1 MKKTLL
7 SACLILSLYS
17 VNAQQ
22 TAPAVTYEYKMFST
36 IESVVPAGLGR
47 SRVISTDKNSQMQEK
62 DLENIFSLIGINFKN
77 IQNNDQVITDKIN
90 EYAKD
95 GWVLDQVVN
104 GVYGPEKSV
113 GIFITRY
120 IFKKAL
126 ANP

>member
-1 MKKTLL
+1 MKKVLL
-7 SACLILSLYS
+7 VAALILSLYS
-17 VNAQQ
+17 AKAQQ
-22 TAPAVTYEYKMFST
+22 TAPVVTYEYKMFST

-77 IQNNDQVITDKIN
+77 IQNNDQVITEKIN

-95 GWVLDQVVN
+95 GWMLDQVVN

-120 IFKKAL
+120 IFKKAVT
-126 ANP
+126 AP

>member
-1 MKKTLL
+1 MKKILL

-22 TAPAVTYEYKMFST
+22 AVPTVTYEYKMFST